1 MLSILENGVDFIK
14 SLLIQDADFFN
25 QMPRAGIVDQELR
38 LLAFFDQRS
47 TKISFIDRIPVYL
60 AQLIA
65 VIIEISIV
73 TTGISVRESP
83 AYPVLI
89 CPAYSRLHIYLHM
102 NDRALPPMIEHIN
115 VIVFVN
121 DKEHDR
127 SGTEIERHIVANFG
141 AWVTRHVSL
150 EQPPTF
156 NFGHADGGLATT
168 LPEPPPI
175 RFDTIR
181 SHDGCEIFNM
191 GDMVN
196 FRLGRWWCH
205 AILTYPNRCLLSMT
219 DRT

>member
-38 LLAFFDQRS
+38 LLAFFDLRS

-89 CPAYSRLHIYLHM
+89 GPAYSRLHIYLHM

-141 AWVTRHVSL
+141 AWVTRHVIL
-150 EQPPTF
+150 EQSPALD
-156 NFGHADGGLATT
+156 FGHAD
-168 LPEPPPI
+168 
-175 RFDTIR
+175 
-181 SHDGCEIFNM
+181 
-191 GDMVN
+191 
-196 FRLGRWWCH
+196 
-205 AILTYPNRCLLSMT
+205 
-219 DRT
+219 